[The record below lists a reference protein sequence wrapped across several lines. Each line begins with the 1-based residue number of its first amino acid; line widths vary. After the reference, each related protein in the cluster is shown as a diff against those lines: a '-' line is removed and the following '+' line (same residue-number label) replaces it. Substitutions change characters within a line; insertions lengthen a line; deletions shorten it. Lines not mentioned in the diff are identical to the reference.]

1 MTPIPQSES
10 NVVNLLGRSS
20 QLFSGPPD
28 TRRLFHYLTLAGV
41 AVVYFFAAKLG
52 LSLAF
57 INASVSPVWPPTGV
71 AMAAVLLLGYR
82 IWPGILL
89 GAFLANFLTPVPIA
103 TAGGIAIGNTLEALS
118 AGLVLRSL
126 GFHNSLDRARDVLNF
141 VLAAVFCTMV
151 AATIGNLSLC
161 LGHAASWSEFGSLW
175 MTWWLG
181 DTVGGLTVAP
191 LLLTWGTES
200 SRRWSTKRYVEA
212 VILLALLSAASM
224 ATFGG
229 PSPIPLRWYPLSR
242 LLVPFF
248 LVITFRLG
256 QRGVSLASITISLF
270 AIWGTSHGVG
280 PFVGRTLNDSLLV
293 LQVFLGSNVVMF
305 MFLAAAVEER
315 RRATETLHENER
327 RLAANLAITR
337 ILAESPALGDA
348 TSRILQRVGETLAW
362 QVGAM
367 WTPDTGAKV
376 LRCLNVWHAPSDR
389 VEEFKAVCLNRTF
402 TRGVGLP
409 GRVWTGLKPVW
420 IPDVTKDE
428 NFPRAPYAVS
438 AGLHSAFAFPIMFG
452 DRFLGVMEFFSH
464 DIRKPD
470 DALLVTLGTVGNQ
483 IGQFIE
489 RKRGEEEREHLLARE
504 HIARAEAESANRTK
518 DEFLA
523 IVSHELRTPLN
534 AILGWSAMLRGGSLD
549 EKTTDRA
556 IEVIDR
562 NAKVQAQLIE
572 DILDV
577 SRIVSGNLRLDLRPV
592 TLQQVIETA
601 IDSVRPTTESK
612 NIRVQ
617 MVLDPQAG
625 PVSGDPDR
633 LQQVVWNLLSNAVKF
648 TPSEGQISVQLVNVN
663 SHVEIVISDTGQGI
677 AAEFLPHIFDPFRQ
691 ADGSKTRR
699 HGGLGLGLAIA
710 RHLVEL
716 HGGAVKAQSDGEGR
730 GTTFTITL
738 PCVGVAPLLS
748 LRKQRTDLGRASRD
762 RSGELTG
769 LRVLSVE
776 DDADS
781 REMLEMA
788 LRAEGADVISV
799 GSVREALHVLN
810 GNEWRPAVMVS
821 DIGMPDE
828 DGYDLIRELRS
839 RTPEQGGNLPAIA
852 LTGFAG
858 NGERERALSAG
869 YQMHLTK
876 PVEWSNLIQTIAVF
890 ARDGSS

>member
-1 MTPIPQSES
+1 MTRTLQSN
-10 NVVNLLGRSS
+10 NVVNLFGRSA
-20 QLFSGPPD
+20 QLFSRSSENSG
-28 TRRLFHYLTLAGV
+28 RLAHYLSL
-41 AVVYFFAAKLG
+41 AVVAAIYFFAAKLG

-71 AMAAVLLLGYR
+71 AIAAVLLLGYR
-82 IWPGILL
+82 IWPGIIV
-89 GAFLANFLTPVPIA
+89 GAFLANFFTPVPMAI
-103 TAGGIAIGNTLEALS
+103 AGGIAVGNTMEAVS
-118 AGLVLRSL
+118 AGLLLRSV

-141 VLAAVFCTMV
+141 VLAAVLCTMV
-151 AATIGNLSLC
+151 SATIGNLSLC
-161 LGHAASWSEFGSLW
+161 LGHAASWNEFGSLW

-191 LLLTWGTES
+191 LLLTWGTAT
-200 SRRWSTKRYVEA
+200 RRSWTVKRYLEA
-212 VILLALLSAASM
+212 VVLLAVLSAASM

-229 PSPIPLRWYPLSR
+229 PSPIPLRWYPLAR
-242 LLVPFF
+242 LIVPFF
-248 LVITFRLG
+248 LVIAFRLG
-256 QRGVSLASITISLF
+256 QRGVSLATITTSVF
-270 AIWGTSHGVG
+270 AIWGTAHGLG
-280 PFVGRTLNDSLLV
+280 PFVGRTPNDSLLV
-293 LQVFLGSNVVMF
+293 LQVFLGSNAVMF
-305 MFLAAAVEER
+305 MFLAAAIEER
-315 RRATETLHENER
+315 RQATETLHKNER

-337 ILAESPALGDA
+337 ILAESPALSDA
-348 TSRILQRVGETLAW
+348 TSRILQRVGETLGW

-367 WTPDTGAKV
+367 WTPDSEAKV
-376 LRCLNVWHAPSDR
+376 LRCLTVWHAPFAR
-389 VEEFKAVCLNRTF
+389 VEKFEAVSLERTF
-402 TRGVGLP
+402 ALGVGLP
-409 GRVWTGLKPVW
+409 GRVWTSLKPVW
-420 IPDVTKDE
+420 IPDVTSDE

-438 AGLHSAFAFPIMFG
+438 AGLHSAFAFPMMFG

-464 DIRKPD
+464 EIRKPD
-470 DALLVTLGTVGNQ
+470 DALLATLGSIGSQ

-489 RKRGEEEREHLLARE
+489 RKRAEEEREQLLARE
-504 HIARAEAESANRTK
+504 HVARAEAESANRTK

-534 AILGWSAMLRGGSLD
+534 AILGWAGMLRGGTLD
-549 EKTTDRA
+549 EETAGRA

-592 TLQQVIETA
+592 TLQQVIEAA
-601 IDSVRPTTESK
+601 IDSIRPTTESK

-617 MVLDPQAG
+617 MMLDPRAG

-648 TPSEGQISVQLVNVN
+648 TPSEGQIRVQLVSVN
-663 SHVEIVISDTGQGI
+663 AHVEIVISDTGQGI
-677 AAEFLPHIFDPFRQ
+677 AREFLPHIFDPFRQ

-730 GTTFTITL
+730 GTKFTITL
-738 PCVGVAPLLS
+738 PCMGVAPGLSLRQQRSEVGVAYE
-748 LRKQRTDLGRASRD
+748 

-769 LRVLSVE
+769 LRILSVE
-776 DDADS
+776 DDRDS

-788 LRAEGADVISV
+788 LRAEGAEVVSV
-799 GSVREALHVLN
+799 GSVREALQVLN
-810 GNEWRPAVMVS
+810 RNDWRPAVMVS

-828 DGYDLIRELRS
+828 DGYDLIRQVRS
-839 RTPEQGGNLPAIA
+839 RPPEEGGNLPAIA

-858 NGERERALSAG
+858 NGERERLLGAG
-869 YQMHLTK
+869 YQMHITK
-876 PVEWSNLIQTIAVF
+876 PVEWSSLIRTVAGF
-890 ARDGSS
+890 AREDRS

>member
-1 MTPIPQSES
+1 MTPTLQSNS
-10 NVVNLLGRSS
+10 VANLLGRSA
-20 QLFSGPPD
+20 QLFSRPSETSG
-28 TRRLFHYLTLAGV
+28 RLFHYLSLAGV
-41 AVVYFFAAKLG
+41 AAIYFLAAKLG

-57 INASVSPVWPPTGV
+57 INVSVSPVWPPTGV
-71 AMAAVLLLGYR
+71 AIAAVLLLGYR

-89 GAFLANFLTPVPIA
+89 GAFLANFFTPVPIA
-103 TAGGIAIGNTLEALS
+103 IAGGIAIGNTMEALA
-118 AGLVLRSL
+118 AGLLLRAVD
-126 GFHNSLDRARDVLNF
+126 FHNSLDRARDVLNF

-151 AATIGNLSLC
+151 SATIGNLSLC
-161 LGHAASWSEFGSLW
+161 LGHAASWNEFGSLW
-175 MTWWLG
+175 VTWWLG

-191 LLLTWGTES
+191 LLLTWAAT
-200 SRRWSTKRYVEA
+200 RRPWTAKRYLETTL
-212 VILLALLSAASM
+212 LLALISAASM

-229 PSPIPLRWYPLSR
+229 PSPIPLKWYPLAR

-248 LVITFRLG
+248 LLVAFRLG
-256 QRGVSLASITISLF
+256 QRGVTLATITTSVF
-270 AIWGTSHGVG
+270 AIWGTAHGLG
-280 PFVGRTLNDSLLV
+280 PFVGRTPNDSLLV
-293 LQVFLGSNVVMF
+293 LQVFLGSNAVMF
-305 MFLAAAVEER
+305 MFLAAAIEER
-315 RRATETLHENER
+315 RQATETLHENER

-337 ILAESPALGDA
+337 ILAESPALSDA
-348 TSRILQRVGETLAW
+348 TSRILQRVGETLGW
-362 QVGAM
+362 QMGAM
-367 WTPDTGAKV
+367 WTPDSEAKV
-376 LRCLNVWHAPSDR
+376 LRCLNVWHAPFAR
-389 VEEFKAVCLNRTF
+389 VEKFEAVSLERTF
-402 TRGVGLP
+402 APGVGLP
-409 GRVWTGLKPVW
+409 GRVWTGLKPLW

-438 AGLHSAFAFPIMFG
+438 VGLHSAFAFPIMFG

-464 DIRKPD
+464 EIRKPD
-470 DALLVTLGTVGNQ
+470 DALLATLGSVGNQ

-489 RKRGEEEREHLLARE
+489 RKRGEEEREHLLIRE
-504 HIARAEAESANRTK
+504 HVARAEAESANRTK

-534 AILGWSAMLRGGSLD
+534 AILGWAGMLRGGSLD
-549 EKTTDRA
+549 EETAGRA

-592 TLQQVIETA
+592 TLQQVIEAA
-601 IDSVRPTTESK
+601 IDSIRPTTESK

-617 MVLDPQAG
+617 MMLDPRAG

-648 TPSEGQISVQLVNVN
+648 TPSEGQISVQLVSVN
-663 SHVEIVISDTGQGI
+663 AHVEIVISDTGQGI
-677 AAEFLPHIFDPFRQ
+677 AREFLPHIFDPFRQ

-730 GTTFTITL
+730 GTKFTITL
-738 PCVGVAPLLS
+738 PCMGVASGLSLRQQRSDVGVAYE
-748 LRKQRTDLGRASRD
+748 

-776 DDADS
+776 DDPDS
-781 REMLEMA
+781 REMLELA
-788 LRAEGADVISV
+788 LRAEGAEVVSV
-799 GSVREALHVLN
+799 GSVREALQVLN

-828 DGYDLIRELRS
+828 DGYDLIRHLRS
-839 RTPEQGGNLPAIA
+839 RTPEEGGNLPAIA

-858 NGERERALSAG
+858 NGERERALDAG

-876 PVEWSNLIQTIAVF
+876 PVEWSDLIRTIAGF
-890 ARDGSS
+890 AKDGGS